1 MKKVVAR
8 RRYDSRRGYVN
19 GLGGAAHPMA
29 LLDETLD
36 DATLDDATLRG
47 VVAPLSTDETETA
60 VVSTEE
66 VAETPIET
74 PAESLEQSSVEQ
86 AAIVDY
92 ASWRV
97 VDLVAELKKR
107 GLQSSGTKGELVARL
122 QEHDLVK

>member
-36 DATLDDATLRG
+36 DVTLDDVTLQG
-47 VVAPLSTDETETA
+47 VVAPPSTDEVETA
-60 VVSTEE
+60 VVSTED
-66 VAETPIET
+66 VETPIET
-74 PAESLEQSSVEQ
+74 PAESLEQLSVEQ
-86 AAIVDY
+86 AATVDY

-122 QEHDLVK
+122 QEHDRVK

>member
-29 LLDETLD
+29 LLDETLQ
-36 DATLDDATLRG
+36 G
-47 VVAPLSTDETETA
+47 VVAPPSTGEAETA
-60 VVSTEE
+60 IVSTE
-66 VAETPIET
+66 VIETPFET
-74 PAESLEQSSVEQ
+74 PAESLEPS
-86 AAIVDY
+86 ATVDY

-122 QEHDLVK
+122 QEHDLAK

>member
-36 DATLDDATLRG
+36 VTLQG
-47 VVAPLSTDETETA
+47 VVAPPSMGEAETA
-60 VVSTEE
+60 VVSTE
-66 VAETPIET
+66 VVETPIET
-74 PAESLEQSSVEQ
+74 PAESLEQS
-86 AAIVDY
+86 ATADY

>member
-29 LLDETLD
+29 LLDETLQ
-36 DATLDDATLRG
+36 G
-47 VVAPLSTDETETA
+47 VVAPPSTGEAETA
-60 VVSTEE
+60 VVSTE
-66 VAETPIET
+66 VVETPIET
-74 PAESLEQSSVEQ
+74 PAESLEQS
-86 AAIVDY
+86 ATADY

-122 QEHDLVK
+122 QEHDLAK

>member
-29 LLDETLD
+29 LLDETLQ
-36 DATLDDATLRG
+36 G
-47 VVAPLSTDETETA
+47 VAAPPPTGEAETA
-60 VVSTEE
+60 VVSTE
-66 VAETPIET
+66 VVETPIET
-74 PAESLEQSSVEQ
+74 PAESLEQSS
-86 AAIVDY
+86 AAVDY

-122 QEHDLVK
+122 QEHDLAK

>member
-1 MKKVVAR
+1 MKKVIAR

-29 LLDETLD
+29 LLDETPD
-36 DATLDDATLRG
+36 DVTLQG
-47 VVAPLSTDETETA
+47 VVAPPSTNEAETA
-60 VVSTEE
+60 VVSTED
-66 VAETPIET
+66 VETSIEA

-86 AAIVDY
+86 AATVDY

-107 GLQSSGTKGELVARL
+107 GLQCSGTKGELVARL

>member
-8 RRYDSRRGYVN
+8 RRYVSRRGYVN

-29 LLDETLD
+29 LLDE
-36 DATLDDATLRG
+36 TLDDATLRG

-66 VAETPIET
+66 VAETSIET

-86 AAIVDY
+86 AATVDY